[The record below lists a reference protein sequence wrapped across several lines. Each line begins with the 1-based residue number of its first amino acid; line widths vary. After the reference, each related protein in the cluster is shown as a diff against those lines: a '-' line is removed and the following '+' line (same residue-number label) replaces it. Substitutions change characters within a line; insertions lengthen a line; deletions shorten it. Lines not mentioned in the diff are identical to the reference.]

1 MSRPT
6 SGFLLGLSALA
17 EAGVDFVLVGVGGI
31 NFYARNPGHAFATLD
46 LDALLAPTVANLRTA
61 LGVFARLGY
70 AFEAGGEPFVD
81 FDDDT
86 ILRRIVQNGA
96 SLSAHHEEA
105 GQFDLLLSVS
115 GFSYSELADD
125 ATSFRVVGVDVRV
138 GKLEKLLRSKQSSGR
153 PKDLEFLRM
162 FERASE
168 EHDS

>member
-1 MSRPT
+1 MSRPA

-31 NFYARNPGHAFATLD
+31 NFYARNPGQAFAALD
-46 LDALLAPTVANLRTA
+46 LGALLAPTVANLRTA
-61 LGVFARLGY
+61 LGALRSLGY

-81 FDDDT
+81 FDDET

-96 SLSAHHEEA
+96 SLSARHGEA
-105 GQFDLLLSVS
+105 GQFDIMLSVS
-115 GFSYSELADD
+115 GFSFSELSDD
-125 ATSFRVVGVDVRV
+125 ATSFRVVDVDVRV

-162 FERASE
+162 FEAQASE
-168 EHDS
+168 DS